1 MLSGGAALE
10 EYVSIGAG
18 SGAGPAIG
26 REPREDPRFA
36 ALREGRPQPARMIA
50 PVVALIGDAR
60 RLVDRIQDRT
70 ARIGIV
76 GLGYV
81 GLPTAVAY
89 ADAGFTVV
97 GIDTNADRCSA
108 VMAGE
113 SYIEDVPA
121 SDVQRARRDD
131 RLTVATSLA
140 AAGDLDVVDI
150 CVHTP
155 LGDTREPDTSAIEA
169 VGEALVSTQHPGQ
182 LVVLTSTSYPGTTE
196 EVLRPI
202 LERSGLVMGE
212 SIFLAFAPERIDPAN
227 RKFTLRNT
235 PKIVGGVDEAS
246 TEVARQALSTIVDV
260 VIPVRDASTAEMV
273 KVLENTFRMVNIGF
287 ANEVAQICRRL
298 GVDVWEVIESAAT
311 KPYGFMPFYP
321 GPGVGGH
328 CIPVDPSYLEWKMR
342 NLEFR
347 TRFIDLGNDVNRGM
361 PDYVVQRAND
371 VLNDIGRSVRGSRIL
386 LIGVAY
392 KPNIGDVRESPAVE
406 VAERLTSRGAVV
418 DYVDPHVPSLPVHG
432 GAHLHAVA
440 LTPAQ
445 LQGSDLVIITTAHDA
460 IDWPMVRD
468 HAALVL
474 DTRGVRGQGRAGWH
488 TL

>member
-1 MLSGGAALE
+1 
-10 EYVSIGAG
+10 
-18 SGAGPAIG
+18 
-26 REPREDPRFA
+26 
-36 ALREGRPQPARMIA
+36 MIA
-50 PVVALIGDAR
+50 PVVDLTGEGQ
-60 RLVDRIQDRT
+60 RLVDRIGDRT

-97 GIDTNADRCSA
+97 GIDTDADRCAA
-108 VMAGE
+108 VTAGE
-113 SYIEDVPA
+113 SYIEDVP
-121 SDVQRARRDD
+121 SRDVQRARDQD
-131 RLTVATSLA
+131 GLTAVTSLR

-169 VGEALVSTQHPGQ
+169 VGEALVSLQRPGQ
-182 LVVLTSTSYPGTTE
+182 LIVLTSTSYPGTTD

-202 LERSGLVMGE
+202 LERSGLAMGTD
-212 SIFLAFAPERIDPAN
+212 IFLAFAPERIDPAN
-227 RKFTLRNT
+227 RKYTLRNT
-235 PKIVGGVDEAS
+235 PKVVGGVDDAS
-246 TEVARQALSTIVDV
+246 TEVARQVLSTIVDV
-260 VIPVRDASTAEMV
+260 VITVRDASTAEMV

-392 KPNIGDVRESPAVE
+392 KPNIGDVRESPAIE
-406 VAERLTSRGAVV
+406 VASRLQTRGALVS
-418 DYVDPHVPSLPVHG
+418 YADPHVPSLSIHG
-432 GAHLHAVA
+432 GVTLHSVQ
-440 LTPAQ
+440 LTAGE
-445 LQGSDLVIITTAHDA
+445 LAASDLVVITTPHDA
-460 IDWPMVRD
+460 IDWALVRE
-468 HAALVL
+468 HAPVVL
-474 DTRGVRGQGRAGWH
+474 DTRGVRGQGRSGWH

>member
-1 MLSGGAALE
+1 MMARVVNLSADG
-10 EYVSIGAG
+10 
-18 SGAGPAIG
+18 
-26 REPREDPRFA
+26 
-36 ALREGRPQPARMIA
+36 Q
-50 PVVALIGDAR
+50 
-60 RLVDRIQDRT
+60 RLLDRIQDRS

-97 GIDTNADRCSA
+97 GIDMDAQRCTA

-121 SDVQRARRDD
+121 ADIRRARQQD
-131 RLTVATSLA
+131 RLTTVTALA
-140 AAGDLDVVDI
+140 AAGDLDVIDI

-169 VGEALVSTQHPGQ
+169 VGEALVAGQRPGQ

-202 LERSGLVMGE
+202 LERSGLVMGADF
-212 SIFLAFAPERIDPAN
+212 FLAFAPERIDPAN
-227 RKFTLRNT
+227 RKYTLRNT
-235 PKIVGGVDEAS
+235 PKVVGGVDDAS

-273 KVLENTFRMVNIGF
+273 KVLENTFRMINIGF

-298 GVDVWEVIESAAT
+298 GVDVWEVIASAAT

-371 VLNDIGRSVRGSRIL
+371 VLNDSGRSVRGSRIL
-386 LIGVAY
+386 LIGAAY
-392 KPNIGDVRESPAVE
+392 KPNIGDVRESPAIE
-406 VAERLTSRGAVV
+406 VAARLLARGALVR
-418 DYVDPHVPSLPVHG
+418 YADPHVPFLTLHG
-432 GAHLHAVA
+432 GSTLHSVE
-440 LTPAQ
+440 LTAAE
-445 LQGSDLVIITTAHDA
+445 LEASELVVITTAHDA
-460 IDWPMVRD
+460 TDWALVRE
-468 HAALVL
+468 HAPVVL
-474 DTRGVRGQGRAGWH
+474 DTRGVRAQGRADWH

>member
-1 MLSGGAALE
+1 
-10 EYVSIGAG
+10 
-18 SGAGPAIG
+18 
-26 REPREDPRFA
+26 
-36 ALREGRPQPARMIA
+36 MIA
-50 PVVALIGDAR
+50 PVVDLTGEGQ
-60 RLVDRIQDRT
+60 RLVDRIEKRT

-97 GIDTNADRCSA
+97 GIDTDSDRCAA

-121 SDVQRARRDD
+121 TDVQRARLDD
-131 RLTVATSLA
+131 RLTAVTSLGE
-140 AAGDLDVVDI
+140 AGDLDVVDI

-169 VGEALVSTQHPGQ
+169 VGEALIPCQRPGQ
-182 LVVLTSTSYPGTTE
+182 LVILTSTSYPGTTE

-202 LERSGLVMGE
+202 LERSGLGIGAQ
-212 SIFLAFAPERIDPAN
+212 IFLAFAPERIDPAN
-227 RKFTLRNT
+227 QKFRLRNT
-235 PKIVGGVDEAS
+235 PKVVGGVDGAS
-246 TEVARQALSTIVDV
+246 TEIARQVLSTIVEV
-260 VIPVRDASTAEMV
+260 VVPVRDATTAEMV

-298 GVDVWEVIESAAT
+298 GVDVWEVIASAAT

-328 CIPVDPSYLEWKMR
+328 CIPVDPSYLEWRMR

-347 TRFIDLGNDVNRGM
+347 TRFIDLGNDVNRSM

-371 VLNDIGRSVRGSRIL
+371 VLNDIGRSIRGSRIL
-386 LIGVAY
+386 LLGVAY
-392 KPNIGDVRESPAVE
+392 KPNIGDVREAPAIE
-406 VAERLTSRGAVV
+406 VAARLLQRGAVV
-418 DYVDPHVPSLPVHG
+418 RYVDPHVPALHVHG
-432 GAHLHAVA
+432 GESVPRVELSVA
-440 LTPAQ
+440 ELAA
-445 LQGSDLVIITTAHDA
+445 SDLVVITTPHKA
-460 IDWPMVRD
+460 IDWDLVRA
-468 HAALVL
+468 HAPRVL
-474 DTRGVRGQGRAGWH
+474 DTRGVRGQGHAEWH

>member
-1 MLSGGAALE
+1 
-10 EYVSIGAG
+10 
-18 SGAGPAIG
+18 
-26 REPREDPRFA
+26 
-36 ALREGRPQPARMIA
+36 MIA
-50 PVVALIGDAR
+50 RVVDLTGEAQ
-60 RLVDRIQDRT
+60 RLVDRIANRT

-97 GIDTNADRCSA
+97 GIDTDAERCAAVSA
-108 VMAGE
+108 GT
-113 SYIEDVPA
+113 SYIEDVPS

-131 RLTVATSLA
+131 RLTAVTSLR

-169 VGEALVSTQHPGQ
+169 VGESLIACQHPGQ
-182 LVVLTSTSYPGTTE
+182 LIVLTSTSYPGTTD

-202 LERSGLVMGE
+202 LERSGLVMGVD
-212 SIFLAFAPERIDPAN
+212 IFLAFAPERIDPAN
-227 RKFTLRNT
+227 KKFTLRNT
-235 PKIVGGVDEAS
+235 PKIVGGVDDAS
-246 TEVARQALSTIVDV
+246 TEVARQVLSTIVDV

-273 KVLENTFRMVNIGF
+273 KVLENTFRMINIGF

-342 NLEFR
+342 NLDFR

-361 PDYVVQRAND
+361 PDYVVQRADD
-371 VLNDIGRSVRGSRIL
+371 VLNDIGRSMRGSRIL

-392 KPNIGDVRESPAVE
+392 KPNIGDVRESPAIE
-406 VAERLTSRGAVV
+406 VAGRLLSRGAQVA
-418 DYVDPHVPSLPVHG
+418 YVDPHVPSASTHG
-432 GAHLHAVA
+432 GVVLRAVP
-440 LTPAQ
+440 LTAAE
-445 LQGSDLVIITTAHDA
+445 LDATELVIITTAHDA
-460 IDWPMVRD
+460 IDWALIRERAP
-468 HAALVL
+468 LVL
-474 DTRGVRGQGRAGWH
+474 DTRGVRGHGRAGWH

>member
-1 MLSGGAALE
+1 
-10 EYVSIGAG
+10 
-18 SGAGPAIG
+18 
-26 REPREDPRFA
+26 
-36 ALREGRPQPARMIA
+36 MIA
-50 PVVALIGDAR
+50 PVVDLTGEGQ
-60 RLVDRIQDRT
+60 RLVDRIGNRT

-97 GIDTNADRCSA
+97 GIDTDAERCAAVSA
-108 VMAGE
+108 GA

-121 SDVQRARRDD
+121 SDVQRARRQD
-131 RLTVATSLA
+131 RLTAVTSLS

-155 LGDTREPDTSAIEA
+155 LGETREPDTSAIEA
-169 VGEALVSTQHPGQ
+169 VGEALISCQRPGQ
-182 LVVLTSTSYPGTTE
+182 LILLTSTSYPGTTE

-202 LERSGLVMGE
+202 LERSGLAMGTD
-212 SIFLAFAPERIDPAN
+212 IFLAFAPERIDPAN
-227 RKFTLRNT
+227 RTYTLRNT
-235 PKIVGGVDEAS
+235 PKVVGGVDAAS
-246 TEVARQALSTIVDV
+246 TEVARQALLTIVDV

-273 KVLENTFRMVNIGF
+273 KVLENTFRMINIGF

-347 TRFIDLGNDVNRGM
+347 TRFIDLGNDINRGM
-361 PDYVVQRAND
+361 PDYVVQRADD
-371 VLNDIGRSVRGSRIL
+371 VLNDAGHSVRGSQIL
-386 LIGVAY
+386 LIGAAY
-392 KPNIGDVRESPAVE
+392 KPNIGDVRESPAIE
-406 VAERLTSRGAVV
+406 VAARLLARGALVR
-418 DYVDPHVPSLPVHG
+418 YADPHVPTLMIHGTSLN
-432 GAHLHAVA
+432 AVD
-440 LTPAQ
+440 LTPAE
-445 LQGSDLVIITTAHDA
+445 LAASDLVIITTAHA
-460 IDWPMVRD
+460 ATDWAMVRE
-468 HAALVL
+468 HAPVVL

>member
-1 MLSGGAALE
+1 
-10 EYVSIGAG
+10 
-18 SGAGPAIG
+18 
-26 REPREDPRFA
+26 
-36 ALREGRPQPARMIA
+36 MIA
-50 PVVALIGDAR
+50 PVVDLTGEGQ
-60 RLVDRIQDRT
+60 RLVDRIRNRT

-97 GIDTNADRCSA
+97 GIDTDSDRCTA
-108 VMAGE
+108 LTAGA
-113 SYIEDVPA
+113 SYIEDVSEA
-121 SDVQRARRDD
+121 DLRRVRADD
-131 RLTVATSLA
+131 RFTAVTSLA
-140 AAGDLDVVDI
+140 AAGDLDVVDM

-155 LGDTREPDTSAIEA
+155 LDARREPDTSAIEA
-169 VGEALVSTQHPGQ
+169 VGEALVPSQRAGQ
-182 LVVLTSTSYPGTTE
+182 LVLLTSTSYPGTTE

-212 SIFLAFAPERIDPAN
+212 EVFLAFAPERIDPGN
-227 RKFTLRNT
+227 PKFTLRNT
-235 PKIVGGVDEAS
+235 PKVIGGVNDAS
-246 TEVARQALSTIVDV
+246 TTIACQVLSTIVDV
-260 VIPVRDASTAEMV
+260 VIPVRDATTAEMV

-347 TRFIDLGNDVNRGM
+347 TRFIELGNDVNRSM
-361 PDYVVQRAND
+361 PDYVVQRATD
-371 VLNDIGRSVRGSRIL
+371 ILNDIGRSVRGSRIL

-392 KPNIGDVRESPAVE
+392 KPNIGDVRESPAIE
-406 VAERLTSRGAVV
+406 VAERLLSRGAVV
-418 DYVDPHVPSLPVHG
+418 SYVDPHVPTTSLHG
-432 GAHLHAVA
+432 GTTVPAAELSAVTLEA
-440 LTPAQ
+440 T
-445 LQGSDLVIITTAHDA
+445 DLVIVTTLHAA
-460 IDWPMVRD
+460 IDWDLVRD
-468 HAALVL
+468 HAPRVL
-474 DTRGVRGQGRAGWH
+474 DTRGLRGLGREGWH

>member
-1 MLSGGAALE
+1 M
-10 EYVSIGAG
+10 V
-18 SGAGPAIG
+18 
-26 REPREDPRFA
+26 
-36 ALREGRPQPARMIA
+36 
-50 PVVALIGDAR
+50 PVVGLTDEGQ

-70 ARIGIV
+70 ARIGVV

-97 GIDTNADRCSA
+97 GIDSDADRCAA
-108 VMAGE
+108 VGAGE
-113 SYIEDVPA
+113 SYVEDVA
-121 SDVQRARRDD
+121 SIDLRRATDQG
-131 RLTVATSLA
+131 RLTAVTEVS

-155 LGDTREPDTSAIEA
+155 LGDTHEPDTSAIEA
-169 VGEALVSTQHPGQ
+169 VGEALVPHQRPGQ

-202 LERSGLVMGE
+202 LERSGLVIGE
-212 SIFLAFAPERIDPAN
+212 DVFLAFAPERLDPTN
-227 RKFTLRNT
+227 RSFTLRTT
-235 PKIVGGVDEAS
+235 PKLVGGVNAAS
-246 TEVARQALSTIVDV
+246 TEIARMVLSTIVDV
-260 VIPVRDASTAEMV
+260 VVPVHDAMTAEMA
-273 KVLENTFRMVNIGF
+273 KVVENTFRMINIAF

-328 CIPVDPSYLEWKMR
+328 CIPVDPSYLQWKMR
-342 NLEFR
+342 NLDFR

-371 VLNDIGRSVRGSRIL
+371 VLNDAGLTVRGSRIL
-386 LIGVAY
+386 LVGVAY
-392 KPNIGDVRESPAVE
+392 KPNIADVRESPAIE
-406 VAERLTSRGAVV
+406 VAGRLLARGAVV
-418 DYVDPHVPSLPVHG
+418 RYVDPHV
-432 GAHLHAVA
+432 AA
-440 LTPAQ
+440 LTIPGDGELPRVDLTAAE
-445 LQGSDLVIITTAHDA
+445 LEASDLVMITTRHDT
-460 IDWPMVRD
+460 IDWDLVRQR
-468 HAALVL
+468 ASLVL
-474 DTRGVRGQGRAGWH
+474 DTRGVRAPGRTGWH

>member
-1 MLSGGAALE
+1 MDLTGEAQRLIE
-10 EYVSIGAG
+10 RIGN
-18 SGAGPAIG
+18 
-26 REPREDPRFA
+26 
-36 ALREGRPQPARMIA
+36 
-50 PVVALIGDAR
+50 
-60 RLVDRIQDRT
+60 RT
-70 ARIGIV
+70 ARVGIV

-97 GIDTNADRCSA
+97 GVDTNADRCAA
-108 VMAGE
+108 VTAGE

-121 SDVQRARRDD
+121 SDVQRVRRDD
-131 RLTVATSLA
+131 RLTAVTSLA

-169 VGEALVSTQHPGQ
+169 VGEALVACQRPGQ

-202 LERSGLVMGE
+202 LERSGLVMGKD
-212 SIFLAFAPERIDPAN
+212 IFLAFAPERIDPGN
-227 RKFTLRNT
+227 TNFTLRNT
-235 PKIVGGVDEAS
+235 PKVVGGVDGAS
-246 TEVARQALSTIVDV
+246 TEVARAVLLTIVDS
-260 VIPVRDASTAEMV
+260 VIPVRDATTAEMV
-273 KVLENTFRMVNIGF
+273 KVLENTFRMINIGF

-342 NLEFR
+342 NLDFR

-361 PDYVVQRAND
+361 PDYVVQRADD

-386 LIGVAY
+386 LVGVAY
-392 KPNIGDVRESPAVE
+392 KPNIGDVRESPALE
-406 VAERLTSRGAVV
+406 VAERLLSRGAVV
-418 DYVDPHVPSLPVHG
+418 RYVDPHVPSVSIHG
-432 GAHLHAVA
+432 AAALQAVS
-440 LTPAQ
+440 LTSDELAAT
-445 LQGSDLVIITTAHDA
+445 DLVVITTVHAA
-460 IDWPMVRD
+460 IDWTLIRER
-468 HAALVL
+468 AALVL
-474 DTRGVRGQGRAGWH
+474 DTRGVRAPGRAGWH